1 MKRLTWA
8 VVVIAMAMFATAGY
22 GKKEGK
28 AGQIEYQEHTLA
40 NGLRVVLSEDHSVP
54 VVAVNVWYH
63 VGSANEEKGRS
74 GFAHLFEHM
83 MFQGSANVSKGDHMK
98 LIAEAGGSM
107 NGSTNN
113 DRTNYYETLPSNR
126 LNLGL
131 WLEADRMRS
140 LQVTSENFENQR
152 ETVKEERRQGIDN
165 QPYGEAF
172 LVSDTLGYDGWP
184 YDHTVIGSMDDLDA
198 AQVPDV
204 QAFFDKYYCPAN
216 AVLVVVGDIDPKKT
230 MEMVK
235 EYFGDIP
242 AGTKATFPKWNEP
255 FNKGER
261 RKVVDSPKANVPAL
275 FATYQIPGHLNADT
289 PALELLNS
297 LLVEGEAS
305 RLHERLVK
313 DEEAAFG
320 CFGFVDGR
328 IGPGQFRI
336 IIASNAGVDIGT
348 CEKLMDEEIEK
359 IKTQGI
365 SAEELAKVKTQF
377 KSDFIGQR
385 QTVMNKAEEIHH
397 YIWYHNDLAVINTE
411 LDTYMAVTADD
422 IKRVAN
428 QYLRTDNRT
437 MIVAAPPKNS

>member
-1 MKRLTWA
+1 
-8 VVVIAMAMFATAGY
+8 
-22 GKKEGK
+22 
-28 AGQIEYQEHTLA
+28 
-40 NGLRVVLSEDHSVP
+40 
-54 VVAVNVWYH
+54 
-63 VGSANEEKGRS
+63 
-74 GFAHLFEHM
+74 
-83 MFQGSANVSKGDHMK
+83 
-98 LIAEAGGSM
+98 
-107 NGSTNN
+107 
-113 DRTNYYETLPSNR
+113 

-140 LQVTSENFENQR
+140 LVVTEENFENQR

-204 QAFFDKYYCPAN
+204 QAFFDRYYCPAN

-230 MEMVK
+230 LDMAK
-235 EYFGDIP
+235 QYFGNIP
-242 AGTKATFPKWNEP
+242 AGDKAVFPKWDEP

-275 FATYQIPGHLNADT
+275 FATYQIPGHLDTDT

-297 LLVEGEAS
+297 LLIGGESS

-320 CFGFVDGR
+320 VFGFVDGR
-328 IGPGQFRI
+328 IGPGLFRI
-336 IIASNAGVDIGT
+336 IVASNAGVEIEK
-348 CEKLMDEEIEK
+348 CEKLMDEELEK
-359 IKTQGI
+359 IKSAGI
-365 SAEELAKVKTQF
+365 TADELDKVKTQF

-397 YIWYHNDLAVINTE
+397 YIWFHNDLAVINTE
-411 LDTYMAVTADD
+411 LDTYMKVTVDD

-428 QYLRTDNRT
+428 KYLRSDNRT
-437 MIVAAPPKNS
+437 MVVAAPPKSS

>member
-1 MKRLTWA
+1 MKRLTWLVA
-8 VVVIAMAMFATAGY
+8 VVAFAAFATAGY
-22 GKKEGK
+22 GKKESK
-28 AGQIEYQEHTLA
+28 AGHIEYEEHTLP

-83 MFQGSANVSKGDHMK
+83 MFQGSENVAKGDHMK
-98 LIAEAGGSM
+98 HVSEAGGSM

-140 LQVTSENFENQR
+140 LKVTSENFENQR

-198 AQVPDV
+198 AEVPNV

-230 MEMVK
+230 MAMVK

-242 AGTKATFPKWNEP
+242 AGTKATFPTWQEP

-275 FATYQIPGHLNADT
+275 FATYQIPGHLHADT
-289 PALELLNS
+289 PALE
-297 LLVEGEAS
+297 
-305 RLHERLVK
+305 
-313 DEEAAFG
+313 
-320 CFGFVDGR
+320 
-328 IGPGQFRI
+328 
-336 IIASNAGVDIGT
+336 
-348 CEKLMDEEIEK
+348 
-359 IKTQGI
+359 
-365 SAEELAKVKTQF
+365 
-377 KSDFIGQR
+377 
-385 QTVMNKAEEIHH
+385 
-397 YIWYHNDLAVINTE
+397 
-411 LDTYMAVTADD
+411 
-422 IKRVAN
+422 
-428 QYLRTDNRT
+428 
-437 MIVAAPPKNS
+437 